1 MLKGTIIAQKDMI
14 RPRVNT
20 RKITG
25 EVASSKGTRVARGT
39 SPGSMDG
46 PKTKL
51 SIVIKG
57 RRERSS
63 RSKSK
68 RKAAEASRIHSH
80 RLVRL
85 NLSLIRVETQIME
98 SKQKDTDSLRTNS
111 IFLRA

>member
-1 MLKGTIIAQKDMI
+1 MLRGTIIAQKATI
-14 RPRVNT
+14 RPRVNS

-25 EVASSKGTRVARGT
+25 EVASSKGTRAARGT

-51 SIVIKG
+51 SIVIKE

-63 RSKSK
+63 RSRSK
-68 RKAAEASRIHSH
+68 RKAVEASRIHSH
-80 RLVRL
+80 RPVRL

-98 SKQKDTDSLRTNS
+98 SKQKDMDS
-111 IFLRA
+111 